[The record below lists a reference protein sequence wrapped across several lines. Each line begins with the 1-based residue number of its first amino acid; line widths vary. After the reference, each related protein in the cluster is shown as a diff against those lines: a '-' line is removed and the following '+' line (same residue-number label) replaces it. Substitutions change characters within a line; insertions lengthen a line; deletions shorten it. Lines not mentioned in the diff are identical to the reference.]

1 MTQKIWNMSILHQRA
16 LSSQID
22 LSSHKISE
30 KVIKHILWNV
40 YDFAFLGLIYPTL
53 SKMLTF
59 LKQSISLKKV
69 NMLNLGQKM
78 GIGILGI
85 ARIFFNK
92 LEKK

>member
-1 MTQKIWNMSILHQRA
+1 
-16 LSSQID
+16 
-22 LSSHKISE
+22 
-30 KVIKHILWNV
+30 
-40 YDFAFLGLIYPTL
+40 
-53 SKMLTF
+53 MLTF